1 MEALVTSVTR
11 LAERLDAVDAA
22 RSQPTTGAFASTSSS
37 RPAVIQETA
46 GADEEFSFMPRAPV
60 TTSTTDL
67 KQLSLPRRLLD
78 GRVELGSEL
87 THRMLRNRALVERRL
102 TRQAP
107 YEEF

>member
-22 RSQPTTGAFASTSSS
+22 RSRPATGAFASTSSS

-78 GRVELGSEL
+78 GCRGRGPESIFTLGL
-87 THRMLRNRALVERRL
+87 PPVLWIVCKAVRL
-102 TRQAP
+102 LST
-107 YEEF
+107 

>member
-1 MEALVTSVTR
+1 
-11 LAERLDAVDAA
+11 
-22 RSQPTTGAFASTSSS
+22 
-37 RPAVIQETA
+37 
-46 GADEEFSFMPRAPV
+46 MPRAPV

-87 THRMLRNRALVERRL
+87 THRMLQNRALVEQHL

>member
-1 MEALVTSVTR
+1 
-11 LAERLDAVDAA
+11 
-22 RSQPTTGAFASTSSS
+22 
-37 RPAVIQETA
+37 
-46 GADEEFSFMPRAPV
+46 MPRAPI

-67 KQLSLPRRLLD
+67 NQLSLPRRLLD

>member
-1 MEALVTSVTR
+1 MEALVMSITR

-22 RSQPTTGAFASTSSS
+22 WSQPTTGAFASTSSS
-37 RPAVIQETA
+37 RPAVIEEVA

-67 KQLSLPRRLLD
+67 KQLSLPCRLLD
-78 GRVELGSEL
+78 RRVELGSEL
-87 THRMLRNRALVERRL
+87 THPMLRNRALVERCL
-102 TRQAP
+102 TRQVP

>member
-11 LAERLDAVDAA
+11 LAERLDVVDAA
-22 RSQPTTGAFASTSSS
+22 RSRPTTGEFASTSSS
-37 RPAVIQETA
+37 RPAVIQEMA

-67 KQLSLPRRLLD
+67 KQLSLPCCLLD

-87 THRMLRNRALVERRL
+87 SHHMLQNRALVERRL

>member
-1 MEALVTSVTR
+1 MRLGAGPPLGRLLPLRARTLLELTR
-11 LAERLDAVDAA
+11 
-22 RSQPTTGAFASTSSS
+22 SSASCHV
-37 RPAVIQETA
+37 P
-46 GADEEFSFMPRAPV
+46 PV

>member
-1 MEALVTSVTR
+1 MSPVWQSGWTLWMRLGASPPLGRLLPLRARALLSFRKRPELTR
-11 LAERLDAVDAA
+11 
-22 RSQPTTGAFASTSSS
+22 SSASCLV
-37 RPAVIQETA
+37 P
-46 GADEEFSFMPRAPV
+46 PV